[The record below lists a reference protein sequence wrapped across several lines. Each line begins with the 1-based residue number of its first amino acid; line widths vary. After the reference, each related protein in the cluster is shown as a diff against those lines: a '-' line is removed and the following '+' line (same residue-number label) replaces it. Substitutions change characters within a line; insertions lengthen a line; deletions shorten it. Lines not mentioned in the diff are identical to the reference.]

1 MVICRFLESF
11 QGICSF
17 PVGICRISL
26 KSFVRSIL
34 HQSKISYSVVAT
46 GLLYLLWSKQSM
58 LKQKNQKIIK
68 TIGIFELFVTSL
80 MLSSKYLNDRNASN
94 SAWSKISG
102 IPLESLNIIEMKL
115 LSVIEYKLHVE
126 VDLFDRWI
134 KFLFQPINITNYFN
148 ENEKLITN
156 KKIKLY

>member
-1 MVICRFLESF
+1 
-11 QGICSF
+11 
-17 PVGICRISL
+17 
-26 KSFVRSIL
+26 
-34 HQSKISYSVVAT
+34 
-46 GLLYLLWSKQSM
+46 M

>member
-1 MVICRFLESF
+1 
-11 QGICSF
+11 
-17 PVGICRISL
+17 
-26 KSFVRSIL
+26 
-34 HQSKISYSVVAT
+34 
-46 GLLYLLWSKQSM
+46 M

-102 IPLESLNIIEMKL
+102 IPLESLNIMEMKL

-134 KFLFQPINITNYFN
+134 KFLFQPTNITNYFN
-148 ENEKLITN
+148 ENEKIITN